1 MGIEDYLS
9 REVSTKE
16 LTIQLEQGDDIVLY
30 NFSKNSKF
38 RKVFIVSFMITNI
51 HLFCYSQT
59 EDNLELSQEYSK
71 FVSKRY
77 KKNWENT
84 YVEYKF
90 YYEGSDV
97 PPAEIFLYSNGVF
110 VLKSRFDSKDFKEIE
125 NRFFLYDINNGRINI
140 KPVDRREDID
150 LFINVA
156 SYHVDND
163 PSVIFVDRKN
173 GMILQFD
180 NSINFLGFIFIQEY

>member
-1 MGIEDYLS
+1 MVIEDYLF

-30 NFSKNSKF
+30 NFFKNSKF
-38 RKVFIVSFMITNI
+38 RKVFIVSLLITNI
-51 HLFCYSQT
+51 HLLCYSQT

-77 KKNWENT
+77 KKNWENI
-84 YVEYKF
+84 YVKYRF

-110 VLKSRFDSKDFKEIE
+110 ILKSRFDSKDFKEIE

-150 LFINVA
+150 LFLHVA

-163 PSVIFVDRKN
+163 PSVISVDRKN

-180 NSINFLGFIFIQEY
+180 NSINFLGFIFIREY